1 MSGSANQKLKLLY
14 LIDIL
19 KEYTDESHPLS
30 AEQICELLSQ
40 KGISAERK
48 SIYRDISVLMEY
60 GYDIATSVSPRGYF
74 LAWREFEVPEVCLLL
89 DAAESADFISP
100 KKTRELTEKL
110 EKLISKNEAKKL
122 RRQVFIDNRKKSD
135 NERVYINID
144 LISSAID
151 ENKKITLDY
160 TRREF
165 SDGKVTVK
173 SKRFT
178 LSPYALCWADDH
190 YYLIC
195 NNSKY
200 DNLMHLRVDRIVNVT
215 KTNEDVRHFG
225 EVSEYKTYF
234 DVADYCTKAFNM
246 FGGVKQKIELRCK
259 NGLLETIIDR
269 FGADISFFPD
279 GEENFRIL
287 VDANISEG
295 LVGWILSYA
304 DELEILSPA
313 NLRETVSEKIAA
325 LGKIYLK

>member
-1 MSGSANQKLKLLY
+1 MSGNSNQKLKLLY
-14 LIDIL
+14 LLDIL
-19 KEYTDESHPLS
+19 KEHTDQFHPLS
-30 AEQICELLSQ
+30 AEQICELLSK

-89 DAAESADFISP
+89 DAVESADFISP
-100 KKTRELTEKL
+100 KKTRELAEKL
-110 EKLISKNEAKKL
+110 EALLSKNEAKKL

-151 ENKKITLDY
+151 EGKKIILDY

-165 SDGKVTVK
+165 FEGKVNSKT
-173 SKRFT
+173 KRFT
-178 LSPYALCWADDH
+178 VSPYALCWADDH

-200 DNLMHLRVDRIVNVT
+200 DNLMHLRVDRIVKVDKLAET
-215 KTNEDVRHFG
+215 VRHFS
-225 EVSEYKTYF
+225 EVSEYKTFF

-259 NGLLETIIDR
+259 NSLLEAIIDR
-269 FGADISFFPD
+269 FGADISFFSSGD
-279 GEENFRIL
+279 ENFRIL
-287 VDANISEG
+287 VDANVSEG

-304 DELEILSPA
+304 DELEILSPKT
-313 NLRETVSEKIAA
+313 LRDAVSDKISA
-325 LGKIYLK
+325 LQKIYLK